1 VAFKKSLPC
10 FSLNCKIDR
19 RIIKWLFK
27 GAQMEKRIK
36 AIIEEDLKAQE
47 AYKLAQDKINDVL
60 MNIHKEKTNIQDQ
73 VWNKVKEQVDAER
86 VRLTTQL
93 EKAQADSVQQYQT
106 ALKILEDNFKVHEE
120 TWHTTLLAR
129 CLKKDV

>member
-1 VAFKKSLPC
+1 
-10 FSLNCKIDR
+10 
-19 RIIKWLFK
+19 
-27 GAQMEKRIK
+27 
-36 AIIEEDLKAQE
+36 
-47 AYKLAQDKINDVL
+47 L